1 MSQIEELER
10 ELANSGKLIEAGW
23 HSLRVMTIPTDA
35 PAIQLAEMRTAFFAG
50 AQHVFATLLRTLDD
64 GDDATDGDLNRL
76 ALIQAE
82 LDGFIKE
89 FEARYMPTKGNG

>member
-23 HSLRVMTIPTDA
+23 HSLRMMAIPEDA
-35 PAIQLAEMRTAFFAG
+35 GYVQLSEMRAAFFAG

-64 GDDATDGDLNRL
+64 DDDVTEGDLNRV

-82 LDGFIKE
+82 LDEFIAD
-89 FEARYMPTKGNG
+89 FWAQQMPTKGNG